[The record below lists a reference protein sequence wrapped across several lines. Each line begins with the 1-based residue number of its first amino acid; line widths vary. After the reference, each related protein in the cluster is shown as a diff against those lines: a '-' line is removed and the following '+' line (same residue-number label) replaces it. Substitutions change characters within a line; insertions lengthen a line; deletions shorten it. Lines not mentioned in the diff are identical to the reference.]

1 MSHIAFKSYFAYYD
15 YHFLVLATLT
25 RTMHV
30 ARVAMRCYIIIC
42 RAVVVDTVDRY
53 QWQGL
58 WTGMHAYATKEL
70 DSWAVSRR
78 VDGKGAFQTNV
89 TWNDGKN
96 LLH

>member
-1 MSHIAFKSYFAYYD
+1 MLWMCRGSIVD
-15 YHFLVLATLT
+15 
-25 RTMHV
+25 
-30 ARVAMRCYIIIC
+30 AMR
-42 RAVVVDTVDRY
+42 RY

-89 TWNDGKN
+89 SWEDGKSCN
-96 LLH
+96 EKLSCVASASIPF